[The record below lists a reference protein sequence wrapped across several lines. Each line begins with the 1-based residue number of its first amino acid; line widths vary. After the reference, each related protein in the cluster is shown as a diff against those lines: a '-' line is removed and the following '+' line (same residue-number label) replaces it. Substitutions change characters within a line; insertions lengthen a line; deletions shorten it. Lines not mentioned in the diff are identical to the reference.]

1 MSLPK
6 FKTAKDLV
14 VEAIGECPKH
24 IILLLREN
32 LPNEISSNDI
42 KILYPENLEKKLNS
56 CGIDIL
62 DFYILLEFGNKKFL
76 QGNIE
81 DDIMLYVYK
90 LD

>member
-1 MSLPK
+1 MSISK

-14 VEAIGECPKH
+14 IETIGECPKYI
-24 IILLLREN
+24 IILIREHF
-32 LPNEISSNDI
+32 PIEITSEDI
-42 KILYPENLEKKLNS
+42 KILYPEDLEKKLNS
-56 CGIDIL
+56 FGIDIL